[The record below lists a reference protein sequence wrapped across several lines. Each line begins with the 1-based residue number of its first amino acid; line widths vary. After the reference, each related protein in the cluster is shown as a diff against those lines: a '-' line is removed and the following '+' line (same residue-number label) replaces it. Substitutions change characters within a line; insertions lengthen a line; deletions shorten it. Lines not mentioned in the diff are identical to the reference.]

1 MQTMQRGRN
10 NANKSSADKAMLT
23 KKFNQRNSTKERK
36 EKMKENML
44 KILKTILLVTA
55 SVLLILCIKDLVSHG
70 SFNAGM
76 FAFLFISLAIYQALE
91 IFGKNI
97 KN

>member
-23 KKFNQRNSTKERK
+23 KKFNQRNSNKERK

-55 SVLLILCIKDLVSHG
+55 SVLLIYALKIWCRTAVSMRECLR
-70 SFNAGM
+70 FCL
-76 FAFLFISLAIYQALE
+76 FL
-91 IFGKNI
+91 
-97 KN
+97 